1 MSSDPYREQFPG
13 YPRQNSGGPPRFLV
27 ELLQTVLLALV
38 LYIGVSLV
46 TDRVRVENISMQ
58 PTLYEN
64 DLLLVNKIV
73 YELREPTYGEV
84 VIFHH
89 THNPPE
95 DYIKRVI
102 GLPGDTVLVA
112 DGVVRV
118 NGVPLNEPYLKELP
132 TYEGTWVVPDDSLFV
147 LGDNRNM
154 SSDSR
159 VWGFVPMEEL
169 VGRADLIYWP
179 PEKARLLL
187 PRDIVRAAEHME

>member
-1 MSSDPYREQFPG
+1 MDSDPYHEGAAG
-13 YPRQNSGGPPRFLV
+13 YPRKSGDGLSRFLV

-38 LYIGVSLV
+38 LYIGVSVV

-64 DLLLVNKIV
+64 DLLLVNKVV
-73 YELREPTYGEV
+73 YELRQPSYGEII
-84 VIFHH
+84 IFHH

-102 GLPGDTVLVA
+102 GLPGDTVEVN
-112 DGVVRV
+112 DGVVMV
-118 NGVPLNEPYLKELP
+118 NGVPLDEPYLKELP
-132 TYEGTWVVPDDSLFV
+132 VYEGSWVVPEDSLFV
-147 LGDNRNM
+147 LGDNRNL

-187 PRDIVRAAEHME
+187 PPDIVRAAHQTE